1 MGRRILS
8 GIAPVGAVGVFAAFA
23 ASLLAV
29 GCEKRSEK
37 YCGTHPDDL
46 ANCEQLD
53 APEPPKVMC
62 EMDSQCSPP
71 HCELK
76 SHVCVE
82 CLDAMHCDAGEL
94 CDVGGTYTCR
104 GCIAETD
111 CVSLACLPSGT
122 CADEGSVL
130 YVDPMGNDANT
141 CTRDKPC
148 GTITRAVAL
157 ANATRAYIR
166 LSGEVTD
173 SPVITKSV
181 ELFAAPGSKLVGVD
195 GPDWVIKIQGAVVKI
210 RGLTIFCAGGT
221 DQTGVK
227 TEMDSTT
234 TLDTVDISG
243 CGRSGAVEMK
253 GGFTIVTRS
262 NLHDNTAGALRSD
275 ASANFSITNN
285 FIHHNNPGGATSINL
300 GADSVRPELSFEFNT
315 VIDNQSGIT
324 TSQAITCADMLPLPN
339 NLVARN
345 SALGGASSSCDL
357 SGSLVTEDVASL
369 AFVNDANADYHIGS
383 TSAAKDV
390 APDGSSVD
398 DDIDGQFRPQGTA
411 KDYGADE
418 YRAP

>member
-1 MGRRILS
+1 MDRRILS
-8 GIAPVGAVGVFAAFA
+8 RAIVSFGALG

-37 YCGTHPDDL
+37 YCGSHPDDL

-53 APEPPKVMC
+53 APEPAKVMC

-71 HCELK
+71 HCEIK

-82 CLDAMHCDAGEL
+82 CLEAMHCNAGEL

-111 CVSLACLPSGT
+111 CLSLTCLPSGT
-122 CADEGSVL
+122 CAGEGNVL
-130 YVDPMGNDANT
+130 YVDPSGNDATT
-141 CTRDKPC
+141 CTKDKPC
-148 GTITRAVAL
+148 ATITRAVEL
-157 ANATRAYIR
+157 ATPTRTYIR
-166 LSGEVTD
+166 FSGEVTD
-173 SPVITKSV
+173 SPIITKSV
-181 ELFAAPGSKLVGVD
+181 EIFASPGSKLVGVV
-195 GPDWVIKIQGAVVKI
+195 GPDWVLKIQGAVVKI
-210 RGLTIFCAGGT
+210 HGLTIFCAGGS

-253 GGFTIVTRS
+253 GGFTVVTRS

-285 FIHHNNPGGATSINL
+285 FIHHNNPGGATTVHFEPSE
-300 GADSVRPELSFEFNT
+300 VRPELAFEFNT
-315 VIDNQSGIT
+315 VIDNQSGLST
-324 TSQAITCADMLPLPN
+324 AAAVTCAKPIPIPN
-339 NLVARN
+339 NIIARN
-345 SALGGASSSCDL
+345 APLGTASAVCDATGA
-357 SGSLVTEDVASL
+357 LVTDDVAAL
-369 AFVNDANADYHIGS
+369 AFVDEAYANYHITS
-383 TSAAKDV
+383 TSIAKDT

-398 DDIDGQFRPQGTA
+398 DDIDGQFRPQGAA